1 MCYIT
6 NIIISKKSL
15 LILIFFIFFIFPKIV
30 YSGDILVGNIY
41 EGEITNFKNKK
52 INISLPPGKWKA
64 TKSEKA
70 ERQWWDAELINTEKA
85 RFRNPVIPNCKLI
98 LKIEASYIYGFHG
111 SLLEALFGLGDQ
123 WSAAPHGWKKMQKKY
138 YLKGLIE
145 EIRRQFIVSVNVKTD
160 GCILA

>member
-64 TKSEKA
+64 TK
-70 ERQWWDAELINTEKA
+70 RT
-85 RFRNPVIPNCKLI
+85 F
-98 LKIEASYIYGFHG
+98 SY
-111 SLLEALFGLGDQ
+111 LVL
-123 WSAAPHGWKKMQKKY
+123 
-138 YLKGLIE
+138 
-145 EIRRQFIVSVNVKTD
+145 NV
-160 GCILA
+160 